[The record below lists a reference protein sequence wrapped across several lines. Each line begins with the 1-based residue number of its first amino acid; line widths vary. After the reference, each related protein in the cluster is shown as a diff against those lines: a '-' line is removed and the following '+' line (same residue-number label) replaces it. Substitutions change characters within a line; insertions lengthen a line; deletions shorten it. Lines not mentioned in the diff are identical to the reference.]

1 MNSNSDLRSY
11 FYRDSYFGLAT
22 VHNDGSV
29 ILEEMGRELELSDA
43 SNDTR
48 MQLYDFTSDGNNR
61 QNLSSDS
68 HIQVYV

>member
-48 MQLYDFTSDGNNR
+48 M
-61 QNLSSDS
+61 
-68 HIQVYV
+68 